1 VVVNDENIDL
11 PRLRSHDHD
20 QSSEERA
27 EMMIGSAGALDK
39 ASAAGLNGGR
49 RPPSNRRP
57 T

>member
-27 EMMIGSAGALDK
+27 EMMIGSVGALDK
-39 ASAAGLNGGR
+39 ASAVGLNGGR